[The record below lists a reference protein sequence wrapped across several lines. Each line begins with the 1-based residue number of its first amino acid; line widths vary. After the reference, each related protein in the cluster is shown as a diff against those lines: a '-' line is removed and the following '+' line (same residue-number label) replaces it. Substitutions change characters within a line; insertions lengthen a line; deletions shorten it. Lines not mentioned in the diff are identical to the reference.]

1 MIIKATSALGH
12 SSPKREQ
19 CDAVEQF
26 VSGHNVFMFAYYI
39 PHPGYYPLE
48 QNLMVHH
55 HMMVHIGV

>member
-1 MIIKATSALGH
+1 VIGKWFDWSYIRKVIIKATSALGH

-39 PHPGYYPLE
+39 PHPD
-48 QNLMVHH
+48 
-55 HMMVHIGV
+55 